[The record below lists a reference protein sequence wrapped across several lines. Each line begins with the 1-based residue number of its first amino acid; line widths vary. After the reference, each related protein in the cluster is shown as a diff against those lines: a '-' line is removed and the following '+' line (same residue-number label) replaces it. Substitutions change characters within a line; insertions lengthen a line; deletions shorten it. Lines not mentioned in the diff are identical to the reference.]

1 MKTELERAK
10 IESKTPAR
18 LECLLGCLD
27 LCSPV
32 CRREMG
38 KDIYMGVVYIIY
50 YMCMCIYS
58 CKEFRGMIL
67 RVRETFKKIIERDK
81 SRGWLLIAS

>member
-1 MKTELERAK
+1 MF
-10 IESKTPAR
+10 AR
-18 LECLLGCLD
+18 LPRFMLACLSAGN
-27 LCSPV
+27 
-32 CRREMG
+32 G
-38 KDIYMGVVYIIY
+38 KGYIYVGVVYIIY

-67 RVRETFKKIIERDK
+67 RVRETFKKIIERDE